1 MVIYSS
7 LQDEHGVDEL
17 HFISELHQNF
27 HTAQKLPEI
36 EIPLLH
42 LLFFQGI
49 LSILVILFF
58 ELKLHQTSSRAPRKR
73 SPEYFLATLV
83 ALHFTPIRVSN

>member
-7 LQDEHGVDEL
+7 LQEEHAVDEL

-42 LLFFQGI
+42 LIFQEI
-49 LSILVILFF
+49 LSILGILLF
-58 ELKLHQTSSRAPRKR
+58 ELKLHQTS
-73 SPEYFLATLV
+73 T
-83 ALHFTPIRVSN
+83 